1 MNYFDKNGKR
11 VTHNVEKNGSNL
23 DDDIADDQDQV
34 DE

>member
-11 VTHNVEKNGSNL
+11 VTHNVENNGSNI
-23 DDDIADDQDQV
+23 DDDIGDDQDQV